1 MLLERTEESFNL
13 GATMYTK
20 FIIRLIDAIPTPTPE
35 QGDRWVTYTC
45 IFGFG
50 FILGML
56 VTGG

>member
-1 MLLERTEESFNL
+1 
-13 GATMYTK
+13 MYTK

-56 VTGG
+56 VTIQIWKLAGFLNFVNC

>member
-1 MLLERTEESFNL
+1 
-13 GATMYTK
+13 MYSR
-20 FIIRLIDAIPTPTPE
+20 FIIRLLDAIPTPTPE